1 METNNVYTWGYTST
15 KLRLSLRE
23 RGGEMLVGLGVVEQ
37 LVMVEGER
45 SEAGKIKSPVNTVC
59 RIRSRYEGEKIQV
72 EWD

>member
-1 METNNVYTWGYTST
+1 
-15 KLRLSLRE
+15 
-23 RGGEMLVGLGVVEQ
+23 MLVGLGVVEQ